1 MPTEVENAL
10 QVRLALKRF
19 APDLAKQTETE
30 MANALRPVVA
40 RARGF
45 IPANAQLLSGWVKE
59 SASADT
65 INYRPFPSFDSSG
78 AKRGLGY
85 RVTPSKP
92 NKSGFVSLARIQQS
106 NAGGAIYETSGR
118 LNPNGRPQGHIV
130 DRYRN
135 GVYDKATQTGKQ
147 YSSSLNP
154 NAGQQF
160 MDNLNAA
167 GPLVNARPKGLK
179 GRPSRKQTGRAMYRA
194 WAEDNGVANAAVLK
208 AIDNSI
214 NNFIKATTYQ
224 PTKVAA

>member
-1 MPTEVENAL
+1 MPTEVENAV

-19 APDLAKQTETE
+19 APDLSKQAQTE

-45 IPANAQLLSGWVKE
+45 IPADAQLLSGWVK
-59 SASADT
+59 STASADT
-65 INYRPFPSFDSSG
+65 INYRAFPTFSSNE

-92 NKSGFVSLARIQQS
+92 NKSGFVSLARIQQG
-106 NAGGAIYETSGR
+106 NAGGAIYETAGR
-118 LNPNGRPQGHIV
+118 LNPNGRKQGPVV

-135 GVYDKATQTGKQ
+135 GVYDQTTHTGKQ
-147 YSSSLNP
+147 YSTSLNP

-160 MDNLNAA
+160 IDNLNGT
-167 GPLVNARPKGLK
+167 GPLVNARPKGMK
-179 GRPSRKQTGRAMYRA
+179 GRPTRKETGRAMYRA
-194 WAEDNGVANAAVLK
+194 WAEDNGIANAAVLK

-214 NNFIKATTYQ
+214 NNFVKATTYQ
-224 PTKVAA
+224 PKAAA